1 MARVIGT
8 ALQIYGTFTGQPW
21 FTVAGTALLAGDAY
35 QQQRKAKR
43 RAREQYNASLQDR
56 LEMRS
61 VSPDDART
69 IALGRVRSVEGVRRP
84 EWTSGAHEEKM
95 TMVVSLAGH
104 EIDAIEQ
111 VYFDDT
117 PVTLDG
123 SGYVTTA
130 PYYKER
136 TETPDAATAV
146 LDGSGAGSVTLASS
160 PISGTVNAVW
170 RTGSGDG
177 EAQDALTVVS
187 VVGAVVTLS
196 GGPAGA
202 TAYVSYSYVLGTP
215 TARVRSY
222 LGAAGQNIGADL
234 AAEYP
239 GKITATDAFAGMAAL
254 VVDLDYDP
262 DVYPQGRPNVTA
274 LMRAAKVY
282 DPRLDSTVAGGSG
295 SQRVDDPNTWTWSEN
310 PALCAYH
317 YARHANGWAVP
328 AAEIMAA
335 ADVSTEAEFCDTSTD
350 FTLRASDDTTS
361 TVTLPRYR
369 CGIVIST
376 AGDPRGAMDEIL
388 ESMAGRSG
396 WAGGVWRFRAGRMPA
411 AVFAMD
417 QSWLARKLQEDG
429 TPEPGPTLQFSNGVA
444 REAKVNRVT
453 GSCVDPAQRY
463 QVLPFPAIEDATL
476 IATEGAAY
484 PLEVEYQAVNH
495 IAHAQHLGSVAIRR
509 NQAALRLQASC
520 NLHAYRLEL
529 FDVGTLT
536 LPAYGI
542 ADKTMEVL
550 GWRWHPT
557 EGVQLSL
564 AEITDAIYTVQAEL
578 TGRDPAPN
586 TTLPAPWDV
595 ETLAGLAVTSGISAL
610 ADGSIISRVRV
621 AWTAAASQS
630 VRAGGRVEVQFRQ
643 AGDTAW
649 QTWEEAG
656 ANTSALIPGLRCD
669 RYYLFRARFVSAS
682 PLRVRGDWS
691 AFVLHLVAA
700 LPLVGTEGLEPGST
714 FEVIDLLS
722 TYGATVTFGYGSS
735 PVIVFGASVTPAVD
749 ATLVVITM
757 FDASGLTGFES
768 ERWAANVVM
777 PMSNVTPG
785 AEADFSDATAVWT
798 GATFGDAATVAAT
811 RTKVAASS
819 TFEVTAGVEYFVG
832 LAHRNSVV
840 ATAGLTFYGNQRIQI
855 QVLKR

>member
-1 MARVIGT
+1 MAKVVGVFAVGVGLYLNAIAPGT
-8 ALQIYGTFTGQPW
+8 GNW
-21 FTVAGTALLAGDAY
+21 FVAGGYALMTADAY
-35 QQQRKAKR
+35 VQQRKAKR
-43 RAREQYNASLQDR
+43 RARDQYNASLQDR
-56 LEMRS
+56 LEM
-61 VSPDDART
+61 VDITPDAPRT
-69 IALGRVRSVEGVRRP
+69 IALGRVRAVEGVRRR
-84 EWTSGAHEEKM
+84 WVSGANDERL
-95 TMVVSLAGH
+95 TMVISLAGH

-111 VYFDDT
+111 VYFDDVA
-117 PVTLDG
+117 VTLDG

-136 TETPDAATAV
+136 TETPDAATVV
-146 LDGSGAGSVTLASS
+146 LDGSGAGSVTLAAA
-160 PISGTVNAVW
+160 PISGTVSAVW

-177 EAQDALTVVS
+177 EAQGAVTVDS
-187 VVGAVVTLS
+187 VVGSVVTLS
-196 GGPAGA
+196 GGTAGA
-202 TAYVSYSYVLGTP
+202 TAFVSYSYVLGTP

-222 LGAAGQNIGADL
+222 LGAAGQNIGAAL

-239 GKITATDAFAGMAAL
+239 GKITAADKFEGMAAL
-254 VVDLDYDP
+254 VVDIDYDP

-274 LMRAAKVY
+274 LFRGAKV
-282 DPRLDSTVAGGSG
+282 LDTRTSTTA
-295 SQRVDDPNTWTWSEN
+295 WSEN

-317 YARHANGWAVP
+317 FARHANGWAVP

-335 ADVSTEAEFCDTSTD
+335 ADVSTEADFCDTSTD
-350 FTLRASDDTTS
+350 FTLRASDGSTS
-361 TVTLPRYR
+361 TATLPRYR

-411 AVFAMD
+411 AVFDMD
-417 QSWLARKLQEDG
+417 QSWLARRLQEDG

-476 IATEGAAY
+476 IATEGATY
-484 PLEVEYQAVNH
+484 PVEVEYQAVNH

-542 ADKTMEVL
+542 ADKTMEVM

-557 EGVQLSL
+557 EGVQLTL
-564 AEITDAIYTVQAEL
+564 AEITDAIYTVEAEL
-578 TGRDPAPN
+578 VGRDPAPN

-595 ETLAGLAVTSGISAL
+595 ETVAGLAVTSGISAL

-630 VRAGGRVEVQFRQ
+630 VRAGGRVEVQYRQ
-643 AGDTAW
+643 AGDSEW

-656 ANTSALIPGLRCD
+656 ANVSALIPGLRGEAH
-669 RYYLFRARFVSAS
+669 YLFRARFVTAS

-691 AFVLHLVAA
+691 GLALHQIGGIPTVGTSGIEPEAATSSGVQSVASGTRTRAPAPGDGGIQSYSDLLTDAWTNDTAASVNVEVSYSVTHEYSGTGNHGMVFALTGAATETVEKLTGSVSKDSAHTTLVAVA
-700 LPLVGTEGLEPGST
+700 SGATLTMKTRIRMMVAEGQT
-714 FEVIDLLS
+714 
-722 TYGATVTFGYGSS
+722 ATVTY
-735 PVIVFGASVTPAVD
+735 AD
-749 ATLVVITM
+749 AFM
-757 FDASGLTGFES
+757 
-768 ERWAANVVM
+768 RWAA
-777 PMSNVTPG
+777 
-785 AEADFSDATAVWT
+785 
-798 GATFGDAATVAAT
+798 
-811 RTKVAASS
+811 
-819 TFEVTAGVEYFVG
+819 
-832 LAHRNSVV
+832 
-840 ATAGLTFYGNQRIQI
+840 
-855 QVLKR
+855 LKR

>member
-1 MARVIGT
+1 MAKVIGT
-8 ALQIYGTFTGQPW
+8 GLQIFGALTGQPW
-21 FTVAGTALLAGDAY
+21 YTVAGTAILAGDAY
-35 QQQRKAKR
+35 VQQRKARR
-43 RAREQYNASLQDR
+43 RARDEYNASLQDR
-56 LEMRS
+56 LEM
-61 VSPDDART
+61 VDITPDAPRT
-69 IALGRVRSVEGVRRP
+69 IALGRVRAVEGVRRR
-84 EWTSGAHEEKM
+84 WVSGANDERL
-95 TMVVSLAGH
+95 TMVISLAGH
-104 EIDAIEQ
+104 EIDAIDQ

-130 PYYKER
+130 PFYKSR
-136 TETPDAATAV
+136 TETTDSLTFT
-146 LDGSGAGSVTLASS
+146 LDGSGAATVTLDFT
-160 PISGTVNAVW
+160 PISGTVHATW
-170 RTGSGDG
+170 RTGEGDN
-177 EAQDALTVVS
+177 EAQGAVTVDA

-196 GGPAGA
+196 GGQPGA
-202 TAYVSYSYVLGTP
+202 TAYVSYSYATGTP

-222 LGAAGQNIGADL
+222 LGASGQNIGAAL

-239 GKITATDAFAGMAAL
+239 GKITSTDKFEGMAAL
-254 VVDLDYDP
+254 VVDIDYDP
-262 DVYPQGRPNVTA
+262 DVYPTGRPNVTA
-274 LMRAAKVY
+274 LFRGAKV
-282 DPRLDSTVAGGSG
+282 LDTRTGTTA
-295 SQRVDDPNTWTWSEN
+295 WSEN

-317 YARHANGWAVP
+317 FARHANGWAVP

-335 ADVSTEAEFCDTSTD
+335 ADVSTEADFCDTSTV
-350 FTLRASDDTTS
+350 FTLRDADDTTS

-396 WAGGVWRFRAGRMPA
+396 WAGGMWRFRAGRMPA
-411 AVFAMD
+411 SAFAMD

-476 IATEGAAY
+476 IATEGATY

-564 AEITDAIYTVQAEL
+564 DEITDAIYTVQEEL

-595 ETLAGLAVTSGISAL
+595 ETLADLAVTSGISAL
-610 ADGSIISRVRV
+610 ADGSIITRTRVE
-621 AWTAAASQS
+621 WTAAASQS

-643 AGDTAW
+643 VSDSDW

-656 ANTSALIPGLRCD
+656 ANTSALIPGLRGGV
-669 RYYLFRARFVSAS
+669 YYVFRARFVTAS
-682 PLRVRGDWS
+682 PLRVRGDWG
-691 AFVLHLVAA
+691 AFVLHQVGVAPSATVVQTQTVSGNHLVATTGGMT
-700 LPLVGTEGLEPGST
+700 GTFPSLTIGNACVVEINISAR
-714 FEVIDLLS
+714 V
-722 TYGATVTFGYGSS
+722 TVTNNAVSEAITLHPSFSGS
-735 PVIVFGASVTPAVD
+735 G
-749 ATLVVITM
+749 
-757 FDASGLTGFES
+757 
-768 ERWAANVVM
+768 
-777 PMSNVTPG
+777 
-785 AEADFSDATAVWT
+785 
-798 GATFGDAATVAAT
+798 
-811 RTKVAASS
+811 
-819 TFEVTAGVEYFVG
+819 
-832 LAHRNSVV
+832 
-840 ATAGLTFYGNQRIQI
+840 TFYGDTEPKFQCLTAAGAGAVISVSF
-855 QVLKR
+855 QVTLLTTGAGPWALTPYFQGPGSANTYDIDNFVVRVTEILR